1 MRRTIGFL
9 TAVGLATLWVT
20 SFAGFAVLHEYYN
33 ALAHSPGEQP
43 LRRMELPAVSAWPKK
58 FHDNL
63 LYIMLIATI
72 AIDVLISHGHRWL
85 DSFFKLRGRHEGV
98 NQYGG
103 MLLSFASI
111 IIAVVCIAFLYANK
125 SVGLGLFI
133 ILVAWFVKVIEYY
146 QVEDVVHDLDAES
159 IGVM

>member
-1 MRRTIGFL
+1 MRRAIGFL
-9 TAVGLATLWVT
+9 AALCLATLWVA

-33 ALAHSPGEQP
+33 ALAHSPSVHASA
-43 LRRMELPAVSAWPKK
+43 MTELPAVSAWPKK

-85 DSFFKLRGRHEGV
+85 ENFFKLRGHQEGA

-103 MLLSFASI
+103 MLLSYASI
-111 IIAVVCIAFLYANK
+111 IIALVCIAILYANK
-125 SVGLGLFI
+125 SVELGLFI
-133 ILVAWFVKVIEYY
+133 IFFAWLTKVIEYY